1 MLTRLCA
8 LAITLAGP
16 AAANCVPPLMPVF
29 SCNIMTDDQRVEIC
43 ASVPDSD
50 GISETFSYN
59 FASGM
64 ALSELYF
71 ETPGYY
77 FSTKYYRIREQ
88 AENTTGIG
96 LAHGDTIYAVHLTG
110 VDGGY
115 VRAAQLHVYDNAD
128 DFQSDKGET
137 ETLRLYCAP
146 DTVRVNWDFIRP

>member
-1 MLTRLCA
+1 MLRYLILA
-8 LAITLAGP
+8 LTATP
-16 AAANCVPPLMPVF
+16 ATANCVPPLMPVF
-29 SCNIMTDDQRVEIC
+29 SCNIMTADQRVEIC
-43 ASVPDSD
+43 ASPPGQD
-50 GISETFSYN
+50 GVSQTFTYN

-64 ALSELYF
+64 APSELYF

-96 LAHGDTIYAVHLTG
+96 LEHGGTVYAVHLTG

-115 VRAAQLHVYDNAD
+115 VRAAQLHVYDSVP
-128 DFQSDKGET
+128 DFQSEAGET

-146 DTVRVNWDFIRP
+146 DTTRVNWDFIRP